1 MPQEELVVSR
11 LYIKL
16 SGNALE
22 PTVMN
27 VVQEVVVDQH
37 THLPGMFTI
46 RLHDPDLKLL
56 DEGPF
61 DLTKEVE
68 IESATEEGEKISL
81 IKGEITALEP
91 EFCDGMVAELVVRGY
106 DKSHRLYRESRSKA
120 FLNQKDSDLAQS
132 IAGSA
137 GLSPE
142 VDVTSTVY
150 DHIYQ
155 HNQSDLA
162 FLMQRAWRI
171 GYECFVED
179 GKLYFRKPPSGN
191 ASLTLTWGDDLHVFR
206 PRMTL
211 AEQVDE
217 VLVKGWDPEKKE
229 TIVGQAST
237 GNLYP
242 GVGEARNGAAWAS
255 TFGNGKVVIVDQP
268 VVSQSE
274 ADTLAAARLDEISG
288 AFIEAEGEAFRRP
301 DLRAGRIIEL
311 RALGQRFSGKYLVTN
326 ARHSYTP
333 EGFVTVFAVRG
344 TRTGSLAEQVLHHA
358 PLDRWPGLVAAVVTN
373 TEDPKGWGRV
383 KVKFPWM
390 AEDQESEWARVVS
403 AGAGPEAGY
412 FIVPDVNDEVM
423 VAFEHGDFNRPYVIG
438 GVWNGQDAVPPEGAG
453 AAAGEKPLV
462 RGWQSRTGHRI
473 FMYDNSE
480 NKVEIVTAGGHT
492 ITYDDQN
499 KKIVVKTSGGHTLL
513 MDDQGNTLQVKSNGG
528 LELTMEDNSKKI
540 TIKGGGDIVVESQ
553 TNVNV
558 KAGAN
563 MNLQATGN
571 LDIKA
576 NGNVTIKGAMVNLN

>member
-1 MPQEELVVSR
+1 MPREELVVSR
-11 LYIKL
+11 IFIKL
-16 SGNALE
+16 SGSALE
-22 PTVMN
+22 PSVMN
-27 VVQEVVVDQH
+27 EVQEVIVDQH

-68 IESATEEGEKISL
+68 VESANEEGDKVSL

-91 EFCDGMVAELVVRGY
+91 EFGDGMVAELVVRGY
-106 DKSHRLYRESRSKA
+106 DKSHRLYRETKSKA
-120 FLNQKDSDLAQS
+120 YLNRKDSDLAQA
-132 IAGSA
+132 IAGDA

-142 VDVTSTVY
+142 VQTTTTVY

-179 GKLYFRKPPSGN
+179 GKLYFRKPPSG
-191 ASLTLTWGDDLHVFR
+191 SSSITLKWGDDLHVFR

-217 VLVKGWDPEKKE
+217 VLVKGWDPEAKRE
-229 TIVGQAST
+229 IVGRASA

-242 GVGEARNGAAWAS
+242 GVGESKNGASWAS
-255 TFGNGKVVIVDQP
+255 TFGSGKVVIVDQP

-274 ADTLAAARLDEISG
+274 ADALAAARLDEISG

-301 DLRAGRIIEL
+301 DLRAGRIIKLE
-311 RALGQRFSGKYLVTN
+311 ALGERFSGSYLVTN
-326 ARHSYTP
+326 ARHTYTP
-333 EGFVTVFAVRG
+333 EGFITIFAVRG
-344 TRTGSLAEQVLHHA
+344 TRTGSLAEQVLHQP
-358 PLDRWPGLVAAVVTN
+358 PLDRWPGLVVAVVSN
-373 TEDPKGWGRV
+373 TDDPKGWGRV

-390 AEDQESEWARVVS
+390 ADDQESEWARVIS

-412 FIVPDVNDEVM
+412 FVVPAVNDEVM
-423 VAFEHGDFNRPYVIG
+423 VAFEHGDFNRPYVVG
-438 GVWNGQDAVPPEGAG
+438 GVWNGEDAVPPEGAG
-453 AAAGEKPLV
+453 AAEGDKPLV
-462 RGWQSRTGHRI
+462 RGWQSRTGHRM

-480 NKVEIVTAGGHT
+480 KKVEIVTAAGHT

-499 KKIVVKTSGGHTLL
+499 KKIEIKTSGGHTLL
-513 MDDQGNTLQVKSNGG
+513 LDDQGKTLQVKSNGG

-540 TIKGGGDIVVESQ
+540 TIKGGGDVVIEGQ
-553 TNVNV
+553 MNVNV

-571 LDIKA
+571 MDIKA
-576 NGNVTIKGAMVNLN
+576 NGNVSIKGAMVNLN

>member
-16 SGNALE
+16 SGSVLE
-22 PTVMN
+22 STVMN
-27 VVQEVVVDQH
+27 EVQEVIVDQH

-46 RLHDPDLKLL
+46 RLHDPDLELL

-68 IESATEEGEKISL
+68 IESATEEGDRVSL

-91 EFCDGMVAELVVRGY
+91 EFSEGMVAELIVRGY
-106 DKSHRLYRESRSKA
+106 DKSHRLYRETKSKA
-120 FLNQKDSDLAQS
+120 YLNQKDSDLAQA
-132 IAGSA
+132 IAGNA
-137 GLSPE
+137 GLSAD
-142 VDVTSTVY
+142 VQVTSTVY

-179 GKLYFRKPPSGN
+179 GKLYFRKPPAGT
-191 ASLTLTWGDDLHVFR
+191 ASLTLKWGDDLHVFR

-217 VLVKGWDPEKKE
+217 VLVKGWDPEAKKE
-229 TIVGQAST
+229 IVGRAAA

-242 GVGEARNGAAWAS
+242 GVGESKNGASWAS
-255 TFGNGKVVIVDQP
+255 TFGSGKMVIVDQP

-274 ADTLAAARLDEISG
+274 ADALAAARLDEISG

-301 DLRAGRIIEL
+301 DLRAGRIVKLE
-311 RALGQRFSGKYLVTN
+311 ALGKRFSGSYLVTH
-326 ARHSYTP
+326 ARHTYTP
-333 EGFVTVFAVRG
+333 EGFITIFAVRG
-344 TRTGSLAEQVLHHA
+344 TRTGSLAEQVLHQP
-358 PLDRWPGLVAAVVTN
+358 PLDRWPGLVVGVVSN
-373 TEDPKGWGRV
+373 TDDPKDWGRI

-390 AEDQESEWARVVS
+390 ADDQESEWARVVS

-412 FIVPDVNDEVM
+412 FVVPEVNDEVI
-423 VAFEHGDFNRPYVIG
+423 VAFEHGDFNRPYVLG
-438 GVWNGQDAVPPEGAG
+438 AVWNGQDAVPPEGAG

-462 RGWQSRTGHRI
+462 RGWQSRTGHRM

-480 NKVEIVTAGGHT
+480 KKVEIVTAAGHT

-499 KKIVVKTSGGHTLL
+499 KKIELKTSGGHTLL
-513 MDDQGNTLQVKSNGG
+513 LDDQGKTLQVKSNGG
-528 LELTMEDNSKKI
+528 LQVTMEDNSQKI
-540 TIKGGGDIVVESQ
+540 TIKGGGEIVIDGQ
-553 TNVNV
+553 TNVSV

-576 NGNVTIKGAMVNLN
+576 NGNVSIKGALVNLN